1 MSDSNASAE
10 SLNQQNK
17 DTKELSLW
25 NIIESGKKNA
35 PKFTATVCWD
45 CVHQTLEDMGFRT
58 HWTEG
63 QGKESMD
70 FIRVQNNILTKVT
83 REVILHTL
91 YEEHIRW
98 TAEHETISFPSES
111 GGDIPIRSSELREAW
126 KRGKHNIL
134 SRDQL
139 YELKAHTDPILRDKE
154 SESFVPFRN
163 CVVKVTSE
171 GMVVMKYEDL
181 RNVSVWKSHI
191 IQRDFTPHSDP
202 DSFMFADFIRN
213 VSAGDLD
220 RELSFVTAMGYLCH
234 TYTSGDVA
242 VAVIAYDDAVNDGKL
257 MNGGTGKGIIGQA
270 IAHMR
275 NVCPI
280 DGKSYGEDNHFQWN
294 DITDETQIV
303 HLDDPNKKF
312 KLNRLFNLI
321 SGGLNIQRKYEGS
334 RKKRLADSP
343 KWYIAS
349 NVMLEAGDSSSD
361 RRQHILTFSDYYSS
375 RLNKGSGKPV
385 TDTHGCKFFEGWNPE
400 QWTAFDTYMMNC
412 VSFYLKTGLKKY
424 TSPTIAISHIA
435 SGTSPE
441 FFDWVQYAGIEAGST
456 YQDRELL
463 DRYIA
468 QTEDT
473 SISPRTFIKHLKV
486 YAKFSRLK
494 MERIG
499 GGNKTL
505 SFTKVT
511 E

>member
-1 MSDSNASAE
+1 
-10 SLNQQNK
+10 
-17 DTKELSLW
+17 
-25 NIIESGKKNA
+25 
-35 PKFTATVCWD
+35 
-45 CVHQTLEDMGFRT
+45 
-58 HWTEG
+58 
-63 QGKESMD
+63 
-70 FIRVQNNILTKVT
+70 
-83 REVILHTL
+83 
-91 YEEHIRW
+91 
-98 TAEHETISFPSES
+98 
-111 GGDIPIRSSELREAW
+111 
-126 KRGKHNIL
+126 
-134 SRDQL
+134 
-139 YELKAHTDPILRDKE
+139 
-154 SESFVPFRN
+154 
-163 CVVKVTSE
+163 
-171 GMVVMKYEDL
+171 
-181 RNVSVWKSHI
+181 
-191 IQRDFTPHSDP
+191 
-202 DSFMFADFIRN
+202 
-213 VSAGDLD
+213 
-220 RELSFVTAMGYLCH
+220 
-234 TYTSGDVA
+234 
-242 VAVIAYDDAVNDGKL
+242 
-257 MNGGTGKGIIGQA
+257 
-270 IAHMR
+270 
-275 NVCPI
+275 
-280 DGKSYGEDNHFQWN
+280 
-294 DITDETQIV
+294 
-303 HLDDPNKKF
+303 
-312 KLNRLFNLI
+312 
-321 SGGLNIQRKYEGS
+321 
-334 RKKRLADSP
+334 
-343 KWYIAS
+343 
-349 NVMLEAGDSSSD
+349 MLEAGDSSSD